1 MFETYSKK
9 DELNNTVIGWD
20 IQPKISSA
28 IRSDNEEIK
37 EISIHGIS
45 NRRRT
50 NILIMLLTNARRH
63 TTNKQM
69 K

>member
-28 IRSDNEEIK
+28 IRSDNEKLKKYLFMALATE
-37 EISIHGIS
+37 E
-45 NRRRT
+45 R
-50 NILIMLLTNARRH
+50 
-63 TTNKQM
+63 
-69 K
+69 